1 MRLEARRR
9 ASSTQTNPFDV
20 GHTNSPYN
28 AASQKLIFKL
38 FPPPRFSLATD
49 NWPLTTISVP

>member
-9 ASSTQTNPFDV
+9 ASSTQTNLSMS
-20 GHTNSPYN
+20 GTLNSPHN

-38 FPPPRFSLATD
+38 FFTPRFSLATD